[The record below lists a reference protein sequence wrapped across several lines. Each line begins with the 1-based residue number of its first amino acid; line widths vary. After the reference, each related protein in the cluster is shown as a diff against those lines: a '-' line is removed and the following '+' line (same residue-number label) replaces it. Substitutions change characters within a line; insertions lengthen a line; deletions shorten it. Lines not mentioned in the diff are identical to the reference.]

1 MNIEQVVYGTKDNE
15 TYLTIVLKTV
25 KTEDYIIL
33 ENRPAV
39 YKLFDKAGELMYIG
53 ETKSLKTRIRNHL
66 SPKTAG
72 HDEIH
77 RGTIGY
83 IEYVY
88 LNIDRYERAIVEG
101 ILVNRHNPKYNCN
114 DEEKANSIRKV
125 PLEVLKDI
133 QFYLRNTDLPARII
147 GEGLGQ
153 PRALIQS
160 VKHSG
165 TGNDIELPKDFTPSI
180 IITDEFVKNF
190 KAPRKRIT
198 KEVFMNVRNLLDSGI
213 KGVEVSKLTGV
224 EQAMVSEIKLLKAKK
239 YQKWEQERIKE
250 VA

>member
-1 MNIEQVVYGTKDNE
+1 MKIEELVYGTKGNE

-25 KTEDYIIL
+25 KTEDYNLL

-53 ETKSLKTRIRNHL
+53 ETKSLKMRFRNHL
-66 SPKTAG
+66 SPTSAG
-72 HDEIH
+72 HAEIH

-83 IEYVY
+83 IEYAY

-114 DEEKANSIRKV
+114 DEEKAKSIRKI

-133 QFYLRNTDLPARII
+133 QFYLRNTNLPARII

-153 PRALIQS
+153 PRTLIQS

-190 KAPRKRIT
+190 KAPRKRVT
-198 KEVFMNVRNLLDSGI
+198 KEVFMNVRNLLDSGM
-213 KGVEVSKLTGV
+213 KGVEVSKVTGV
-224 EQAMVSEIKLLKAKK
+224 EQTMVSEIKLLKRKK
-239 YQKWEQERIKE
+239 YKYWENLRTKE